1 MTLHCLLCLMH
12 YNVVYLCRTVVTTVF
27 VSLVKCRISTDTG
40 CVGRRRPIMVYH
52 EEHGVEAVG
61 VG

>member
-1 MTLHCLLCLMH
+1 MTLHCLLFLMH
-12 YNVVYLCRTVVTTVF
+12 YNVASLRRTVVTTVF
-27 VSLVKCRISTDTG
+27 VSLARCRISTNTG
-40 CVGRRRPIMVYH
+40 CAGRRRPITVYH